1 MFRTF
6 AAVAAMMLATGAGA
20 QTYQPDAGR
29 ASSGEYGDLL
39 RMATQGQEPT
49 AAPASPPP
57 QVPAAQKA
65 APAKAAVGLK
75 TTTVVRAKSEYL
87 HEASEYASEPHK
99 VRIVD
104 RSGFDSAF
112 LPADVPN
119 TIRLAPG
126 SIYID
131 VKARQLYFAK
141 SPTMLRRY
149 GIAVGRQG
157 AAWKGDAVVG
167 RTARWP
173 DWRPTANIRRENRRL
188 KAVVKGGASN
198 PLGARALYL
207 YKDGRDTLYRIHGTN
222 APSSIGKN
230 ASHGCIRM
238 INEDVIELHSMVRA
252 GAQVFVR

>member
-6 AAVAAMMLATGAGA
+6 VASAALLAATTASAQSDRGARDPG
-20 QTYQPDAGR
+20 D
-29 ASSGEYGDLL
+29 YGDLL
-39 RMATQGQEPT
+39 RQATQGHDPIAAVPAPQPVPT
-49 AAPASPPP
+49 APVASAPRA
-57 QVPAAQKA
+57 V
-65 APAKAAVGLK
+65 APK
-75 TTTVVRAKSEYL
+75 VVRSAPSENRSKGEYL
-87 HEASEYASEPHK
+87 HDADEYAGEPHA
-99 VRIVD
+99 VRLVD
-104 RSGFDSAF
+104 RSRFDSAF

-119 TIRLAPG
+119 TLRLAPG
-126 SIYID
+126 AIYID
-131 VKARQLYFAK
+131 VKARQLYFAR
-141 SPTMLRRY
+141 SATQLRRY
-149 GIAVGRQG
+149 GIAVGKAG

-222 APSSIGKN
+222 APMSIGHN

-238 INEDVIELHSMVRA
+238 INEDVIELHSMVRS
-252 GAQVFVR
+252 GAPVFVR

>member
-6 AAVAAMMLATGAGA
+6 AVATALLTATTAMA
-20 QTYQPDAGR
+20 QSRDPGD
-29 ASSGEYGDLL
+29 YGDLL
-39 RMATQGQEPT
+39 RQATQGQDPVAAPVTVGRPSTPSVMT
-49 AAPASPPP
+49 AAPR
-57 QVPAAQKA
+57 PAPKPKA
-65 APAKAAVGLK
+65 ARSGG
-75 TTTVVRAKSEYL
+75 EYL
-87 HEASEYASEPHK
+87 YDASEYADEPHR

-119 TIRLAPG
+119 TLRLAPG
-126 SIYID
+126 AIYID
-131 VKARQLYFAK
+131 VKARQLYFAR
-141 SPTMLRRY
+141 SATQLRRY
-149 GIAVGRQG
+149 GIAVGKAG

-188 KAVVKGGASN
+188 KAVVRGGASN

-222 APSSIGKN
+222 IPSSIGKN

-252 GAQVFVR
+252 GAPVYVR